1 MHLERQRPCCPIDA
15 AHMSYMVLV
24 ESLGGRERRP
34 VTPSSNHFSKPHKC
48 RRPVKESEMYSASQ
62 EPKQRIRLDQEYSCG
77 WYFREAVVVT
87 IDGGVVCNQENPS
100 ADPTGLIY
108 LKTHIEFVTGI
119 QTRDMRT
126 K

>member
-1 MHLERQRPCCPIDA
+1 
-15 AHMSYMVLV
+15 MVLV